1 MLYLHVLFKSV
12 YENVN
17 FLMLKICL
25 LDLWLMQEERV
36 LKGQELE
43 NAVLDADYVKAIQVA
58 IDLRHPHRL
67 FDLFSKLLRFT
78 IILFNH
84 SDAVLSLPLF
94 FLCKYLPIYSFVLSR
109 KRVAEDQIERALC
122 AFDKDKFRLLLEY
135 VREWNSKPKLCHVAQ
150 FVLFRVFNILSPI
163 ELVEVLLLHF
173 LSKVN

>member
-78 IILFNH
+78 IIPMLFSPSPFFFSVNIFLYT
-84 SDAVLSLPLF
+84 VLF
-94 FLCKYLPIYSFVLSR
+94 FPG
-109 KRVAEDQIERALC
+109 
-122 AFDKDKFRLLLEY
+122 
-135 VREWNSKPKLCHVAQ
+135 RE
-150 FVLFRVFNILSPI
+150 
-163 ELVEVLLLHF
+163 
-173 LSKVN
+173 